1 MSSSAARVGGSLPRL
16 PAALTKGPKNVHVYR
31 GVDEAGNPVYAG
43 ISNNLSRRAAQ
54 HGDRFT
60 ALRPVTTSPVTRGEA
75 RAIEQAMIL
84 RNPGYQNK
92 INAIS
97 PNRPFYDDAVSY
109 GEAWLKNN
117 GY

>member
-1 MSSSAARVGGSLPRL
+1 
-16 PAALTKGPKNVHVYR
+16 
-31 GVDEAGNPVYAG
+31 
-43 ISNNLSRRAAQ
+43 
-54 HGDRFT
+54 
-60 ALRPVTTSPVTRGEA
+60 
-75 RAIEQAMIL
+75 MIL

-97 PNRPFYDDAVSY
+97 PTRPFYEDAVSY